1 MINDKTSYYIDI
13 PANGLGCHIVSLIVG
28 SGYCK
33 NFNYNFVYKPLP
45 LIHHAYPNGSVC
57 VKYNKRVE
65 KMFGL
70 DTLPRKVD
78 IDMKIQYIHEIYNN
92 KYFITKGIDYFK
104 DLYKP
109 ITNEVYEWVIHIRR
123 NDITKH
129 NHKDRFV
136 DIDRYNELIRKIKLF
151 YNGEIHIYTDS
162 SNKEDFINLNQSQL
176 VLHYGGD
183 PLETFSIMSNCKN
196 LVVGFSSFSYSAGL
210 FNKNNVYYDLIDHS
224 FFHPVLDNWIKIKP
238 HIKLDIGLSK
248 EAIQSS
254 TWLRKEPNL
263 KVYGFEPHP
272 HNLKRLYAC
281 DCYVSDNRSILPDL
295 HNRLTILPIALDNVK
310 QKTKMKLYIPN
321 IDNGCSSLLN
331 INPNNTF
338 FRGLKEEI
346 DVDVISLK
354 MFFDENP
361 NILKDF
367 EYIDYIKLDTQA
379 KDLDIIK
386 SAIDIIKENV
396 VWVTAEPDGGYYN
409 EEHLNKDDRCN
420 IENIIKY
427 MTDNN
432 FVFVNHQN
440 TSDPTFY
447 NRKFESIKDDIFI
460 FQH

>member
-1 MINDKTSYYIDI
+1 MFCILFRNIITE
-13 PANGLGCHIVSLIVG
+13 GIV
-28 SGYCK
+28 
-33 NFNYNFVYKPLP
+33 
-45 LIHHAYPNGSVC
+45 
-57 VKYNKRVE
+57 
-65 KMFGL
+65 
-70 DTLPRKVD
+70 
-78 IDMKIQYIHEIYNN
+78 
-92 KYFITKGIDYFK
+92 YFK

-109 ITNEVYEWVIHIRR
+109 ITNEVKEWVIHIRR

-129 NHKDRFV
+129 EHKDRFV
-136 DIDRYNELIRKIKLF
+136 GIDRYNELINKIQLF
-151 YNGEIHIYTDS
+151 YNGEINIYTDAS
-162 SNKEDFINLNQSQL
+162 EKDNDFKDLITDKITM
-176 VLHYGGD
+176 HYGGD
-183 PLETFSIMSNCKN
+183 PLLTFSIMSNCKN
-196 LVVGFSSFSYSAGL
+196 LVVGWSSFSYSAGL
-210 FNKNNVYYDLIDHS
+210 FNKNNVYYDLVDKD
-224 FFHPVLDNWIKIKP
+224 FYHPILDNWHKIKP

-281 DCYVSDNRSILPDL
+281 DCYVSDKRSILPDL
-295 HNRLTILPIALDNVK
+295 HNRLTILPLALDNVT

-346 DVDVISLK
+346 EVDVISLK

-386 SAIDIIKENV
+386 SGIDIIKEKV
-396 VWVTAEPDGGYYN
+396 VWITAEPDGGYY
-409 EEHLNKDDRCN
+409 EESHIEPSNRCN
-420 IENIIKY
+420 RENIIKY

-432 FVFVNHQN
+432 FVLVPHQN
-440 TSDPTFY
+440 TTDPTFY
-447 NRKFESIKDDIFI
+447 KTLYLG
-460 FQH
+460 